1 MTNNSMM
8 SEIEDMINGIKIVK
22 SVQRGSTYG
31 ATTVTIS
38 AVDMNK
44 TIVLSKSK
52 SSAGYV
58 ASRGSI
64 SINTSGSISSSG
76 SISGGIISASGDY
89 QRPKGDNTSGLSYTE
104 KDTISI
110 SGTIGG
116 DVRQS
121 GTVSQSGTGSITGGT
136 TDLTVKEYSATLT
149 SSTTL
154 SCDGKVEWQVIEFY

>member
-1 MTNNSMM
+1 MTNNSMVT
-8 SEIEDMINGIKIVK
+8 EIEEMINGIKIVK

-58 ASRGSI
+58 ASRGNI
-64 SINTSGSISSSG
+64 SINTSGKISSSG
-76 SISGGIISASGDY
+76 SISGGTLSASGTY
-89 QRPKGDNTSGLSYTE
+89 RSFSTGEVNGAGTTKT
-104 KDTISI
+104 TIDV

-116 DVRQS
+116 DVSQS
-121 GTVSQSGTGSITGGT
+121 GTVNQSGSASITGGT
-136 TDLTVKEYSATLT
+136 TDLTVKEYSAILT